1 MKGYT
6 VGRLLRSL
14 EVDTGRY
21 AKDLLET
28 TISGISTDS
37 RTLGKGDVFFALH
50 GSQYDGAEYVENA
63 FKNEALCAVVN
74 ADSIKSNFAG
84 YPVIPVDD
92 TIRTLGD
99 AARDYRSM
107 FKGTVIA
114 VTGTSGKT
122 TVKEMMLSVLGK
134 KWCVHGNRGNFN
146 NHIGLPLSLFGLDD
160 THECAVFELGMSAP
174 GEIAYLAGL
183 AKPQIGVI
191 LNVGPGHLEF
201 FDSVMAIAYEKMKLI
216 DLLGY
221 DGTAV
226 INGDDE
232 LLRARESRYKSRI
245 LRFGINGPWDYRAEN
260 VDMRPDGCASFEI
273 EGRRITL
280 KVPGLHNVYNALAAY
295 TVGKLM
301 GVDSCEAVDALE
313 SFTAP
318 KMRMEQFEKNRIRYI
333 NDSYNANPLSMK
345 VAVEVLKAVEISSK
359 GRKIAVLGDMLE
371 LGAFSEQAHIDAGKL
386 FSKAG
391 LALLCLTGEHAEQY
405 KQGAVD
411 GGMNKDS
418 ILSFLNIDSA
428 AQFINENKRPGD
440 VILIKGSRAV
450 GMEKFFS
457 AIDGI
462 D

>member
-21 AKDLLET
+21 EKDLLET

-63 FKNEALCAVVN
+63 FMNGALCAVVN
-74 ADSIKSNFAG
+74 TDSIKSNFAG
-84 YPVIPVDD
+84 HPVIPVDD
-92 TIRTLGD
+92 TIRALGI

-134 KWCVHGNRGNFN
+134 KWRVHGNRGNFN

-174 GEIAYLAGL
+174 GEIAYLADI

-201 FDSVMAIAYEKMKLI
+201 FESVMAIAYEKKKLI
-216 DLLGY
+216 DFLGY

-232 LLRARESRYKSRI
+232 LLRVRETRYKSHI
-245 LRFGINGPWDYRAEN
+245 LRFGINGQWDFRAEN
-260 VDMRPDGCASFEI
+260 VDMHPDGCTSFEI

-280 KVPGLHNVYNALAAY
+280 KAPGLHNVYNALAAY

-301 GVDSCEAVDALE
+301 GVDSSEAVDALE

-318 KMRMEQFEKNRIRYI
+318 KMRMEQFEKNGIRYI

-345 VAVEVLKAVEISSK
+345 GAVEVLKAFEISGK

-371 LGAFSEQAHIDAGKL
+371 LGTFSEQAHIDAGKL

-391 LALLCLTGEHAEQY
+391 LTLFCLIGEYAEQY
-405 KQGAVD
+405 QQGAIY
-411 GGMNKDS
+411 GGMSKES
-418 ILSFLNIDSA
+418 ILNFSDIDSA